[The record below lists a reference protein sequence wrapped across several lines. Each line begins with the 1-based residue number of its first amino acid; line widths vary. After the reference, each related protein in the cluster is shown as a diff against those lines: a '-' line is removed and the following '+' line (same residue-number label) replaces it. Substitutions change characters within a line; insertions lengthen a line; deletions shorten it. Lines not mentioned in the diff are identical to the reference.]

1 MFHESDSSS
10 SASSATAWVLWVLGW
25 QWFAG
30 VLLFVVPAFIILGQ
44 NAAYWATGG
53 VLLCSTIVA
62 WLSAEATRALEVPCR
77 TELDSPPDSERSISA
92 EHQSAG

>member
-1 MFHESDSSS
+1 MFHESDSTS
-10 SASSATAWVLWVLGW
+10 SALSPTTWVLWVLGW

-30 VLLFVVPAFIILGQ
+30 TLLFVVPAYVVLGLS
-44 NAAYWATGG
+44 AAYWVTGG
-53 VLLCSTIVA
+53 VLVCSTIVA
-62 WLSAEATRALEVPCR
+62 WLSAEATRALEVPRR